1 MTDWNLAVKI
11 FFTGVLG
18 VMLVMF
24 LLQVTIQASSAIIRF
39 AESRGKNNEAQGQ
52 KSL

>member
-1 MTDWNLAVKI
+1 MADWDLAVSI

-24 LLQVTIQASSAIIRF
+24 LLQLSIQASSAIIRF
-39 AESRGKNNEAQGQ
+39 VESRGKNNEAQGQ
-52 KSL
+52 KSV